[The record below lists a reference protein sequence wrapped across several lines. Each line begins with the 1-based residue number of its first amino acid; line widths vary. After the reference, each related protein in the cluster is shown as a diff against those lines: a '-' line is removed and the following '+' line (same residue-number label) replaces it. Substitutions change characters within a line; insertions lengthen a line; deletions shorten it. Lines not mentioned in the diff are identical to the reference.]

1 MAEKEFTTLDEQ
13 IAILESRG
21 LQIPDREP
29 AKEFLRRNNY
39 YRVSGYSLTL
49 RSHDVFSPNANFQ
62 NIIDIYEF
70 DHELRHILLKYM
82 ERIEVAVKSVYSYEF
97 TKVYGATG
105 HQNASNFTDAA
116 IHADIMQKAEA
127 QKNSR
132 LPHEAYL
139 KHFVTDLQQDI
150 PLWAFVDLLTISN
163 ISFLY
168 KISSKPIKLSVAEI
182 FGLKARGD
190 EILERFMHHMTIIRN
205 LCAHGSR
212 LYNRLFEQ
220 RPWLNKRELALLCKN
235 PDGTVDNAH
244 LYGFI
249 LIMRRLLKATEF
261 SDMKAEIVRLSEKY
275 PFVNLRHYGF
285 REDWQKVL

>member
-13 IAILESRG
+13 IAILEARG
-21 LQIPDREP
+21 LQIPDREL

-49 RSHDVFSPNANFQ
+49 RSHDVFSPNASFQ

-105 HQNASNFTDAA
+105 HQNAFNFTDPVL
-116 IHADIMQKAEA
+116 HADIMQKAEA

-168 KISSKPIKLSVAEI
+168 KISPKPIKLSVAEA

-220 RPWLNKRELALLCKN
+220 RPWLSKRELALLCKN

-244 LYGFI
+244 LYGFV

-261 SDMKAEIVRLSEKY
+261 SDMKTEIIRLSEKY

-285 REDWQKVL
+285 REDWQEVL

>member
-1 MAEKEFTTLDEQ
+1 MADKGFKTIEQQLD
-13 IAILESRG
+13 ILESRG
-21 LQIPDREP
+21 LRIPNRALAGD
-29 AKEFLRRNNY
+29 FLHRNNY

-49 RSHDVFSPNANFQ
+49 RNHDVFVPSATFQ

-70 DHELRHILLKYM
+70 DYNLRHILLKYI
-82 ERIEVAVKSVYSYEF
+82 ELIEVTVKSVYSYEF
-97 TKVYGATG
+97 TKVHGATG
-105 HQNASNFTDAA
+105 HLDPGNFTDAA
-116 IHADIMQKAEA
+116 IHADIMQKAET

-139 KHFVTDLQQDI
+139 KHFVNELHQDI

-168 KISSKPIKLSVAEI
+168 KISEQPIKVEVANAL
-182 FGLKARGD
+182 GLKARGD
-190 EILERFMHHMTIIRN
+190 EVLEKFMHHMTIIRN

-220 RPWLNKRELALLCKN
+220 KPWLRKQEKALLISL

-249 LIMRRLLKATEF
+249 LIMRRLLKPDEFTE
-261 SDMKAEIVRLSEKY
+261 MKGEIASLSQKY
-275 PFVNLRHYGF
+275 PFVNLRYYGF
-285 REDWQKVL
+285 REDWESVL